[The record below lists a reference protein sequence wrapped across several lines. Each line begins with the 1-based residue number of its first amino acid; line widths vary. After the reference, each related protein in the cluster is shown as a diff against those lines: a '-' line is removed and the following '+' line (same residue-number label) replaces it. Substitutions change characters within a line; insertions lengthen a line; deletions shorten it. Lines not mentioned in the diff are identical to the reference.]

1 MIDSETKVVGIIGN
15 PVRHSLSP
23 IMHNKAFSHLGLNWV
38 YLSFEVEPGR
48 VRSAIEGA
56 RDLGMVGLNVTMP
69 FKMEAV
75 EWVDIKDGSVILTGS
90 LNTLLFKDGKIM
102 GFNTDGIGFLNSLRE
117 KGIPLQGRKVLL
129 IGAGGA
135 ARAVAFVVAQQ
146 GVARLTVL
154 NRTPQ
159 KAHRLAQELRSFK
172 PETEVSTASYDLDLA
187 LVISDSDLII
197 NATSVGMKDHPGIP
211 IPTDDIDQ
219 RHVVYDLVYWPLR
232 TELLKRS
239 EERGA
244 RVVSGLEMLIHQGAE
259 SFRIWTGK
267 EFPIPIV
274 REELTEY
281 LKSIEDNS
289 K

>member
-23 IMHNKAFSHLGLNWV
+23 IMHNRAFSHLGLNWV

-48 VRSAIEGA
+48 ARSAIEGA

-75 EWVDIKDGSVILTGS
+75 EWVDIKDGSVILTDS
-90 LNTLLFKDGKIM
+90 LNTVLFKGGKIM

-117 KGIPLQGRKVLL
+117 KSISLQGRKVLL

-146 GVARLTVL
+146 EVARLTIL

-159 KAHRLAQELRSFK
+159 KTHRLAQELRSFK
-172 PETEVSTASYDLDLA
+172 PETEINTASYDLDLA
-187 LVISDSDLII
+187 LVMGDSDLII
-197 NATSVGMKDHPGIP
+197 NATSVGMKDRPGIP

-219 RHVVYDLVYWPLR
+219 RHIVYDLVYWPLR
-232 TELLKRS
+232 TELLKGS

-244 RVVSGLEMLIHQGAE
+244 RIVSGLEMLIHQGAE
-259 SFRIWTGK
+259 SFRIWTGV